1 MSKIP
6 LEMNKDNFKKTNNPK
21 GPFTID
27 IKYKGIDFNVVI
39 DSTSLFEYDVKVK
52 TKNKKI
58 SHTIDSLKEY
68 LEYEG
73 FLDAARKH
81 NLFW

>member
-1 MSKIP
+1 
-6 LEMNKDNFKKTNNPK
+6 
-21 GPFTID
+21 
-27 IKYKGIDFNVVI
+27 
-39 DSTSLFEYDVKVK
+39 DVKIK